1 MTNYRVGGDASRV
14 VQTHRKPG
22 HRCLVL
28 LCEIMPHYRLEALPY
43 TSEAIDHFLGLV
55 SPLFGVL
62 PVAPHEFLAE
72 LVERKICGPIPT
84 RTKP

>member
-1 MTNYRVGGDASRV
+1 MSYDRVGSDASRV
-14 VQTHRKPG
+14 VQTHCKPG

-28 LCEIMPHYRLEALPY
+28 LCEIMPHNRLEALPY
-43 TSEAIDHFLGLV
+43 TSEAIDDFLGLV

-72 LVERKICGPIPT
+72 LVERKVCRPIST
-84 RTKP
+84 RTMP